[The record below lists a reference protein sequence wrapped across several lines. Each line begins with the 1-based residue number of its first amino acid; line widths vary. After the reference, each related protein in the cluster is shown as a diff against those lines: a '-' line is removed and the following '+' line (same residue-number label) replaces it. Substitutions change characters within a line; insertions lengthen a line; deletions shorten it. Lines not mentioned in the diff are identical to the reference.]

1 MESYYYR
8 EIDNTISK
16 NYIDLVYCIE
26 DMKNSLNLS
35 QKEIIEKIDI
45 ADDIYNSVNIEGNQM
60 TRNQITYFLEHDVT
74 IRGVS
79 FRDHIQVNNQ
89 KEILLTLKKYLFT
102 DLKLDLDLILT
113 LHNLVTKNELPNYES
128 GVIRNDVVHI
138 RTTDYIPPMPEDVPY
153 FINELI
159 EKYNTP
165 DKNKTQFEKIC
176 ELKCNFERI
185 HPFFDGNGRTG
196 RLLANILF
204 LKNGYPYITVPVEE
218 RDLYFKAIENN
229 ELNLYFAEKI
239 YNKQLE
245 LLNQSKDNNFDYD
258 EYER

>member
-89 KEILLTLKKYLFT
+89 KEILLTLKKYL
-102 DLKLDLDLILT
+102 
-113 LHNLVTKNELPNYES
+113 
-128 GVIRNDVVHI
+128 
-138 RTTDYIPPMPEDVPY
+138 
-153 FINELI
+153 
-159 EKYNTP
+159 
-165 DKNKTQFEKIC
+165 
-176 ELKCNFERI
+176 
-185 HPFFDGNGRTG
+185 
-196 RLLANILF
+196 
-204 LKNGYPYITVPVEE
+204 
-218 RDLYFKAIENN
+218 
-229 ELNLYFAEKI
+229 
-239 YNKQLE
+239 
-245 LLNQSKDNNFDYD
+245 
-258 EYER
+258 